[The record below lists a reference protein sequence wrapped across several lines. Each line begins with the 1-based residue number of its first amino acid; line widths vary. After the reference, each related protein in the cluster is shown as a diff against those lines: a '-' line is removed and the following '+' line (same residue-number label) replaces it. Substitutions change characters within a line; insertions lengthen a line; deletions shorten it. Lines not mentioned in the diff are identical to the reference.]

1 MGAGVEEGEVEE
13 LRGGDMREKIVWRER
28 EPTSA
33 RPYM

>member
-1 MGAGVEEGEVEE
+1 MDVGEVPSA
-13 LRGGDMREKIVWRER
+13 GGDMREKIVWRDR